1 MRNRKG
7 RYLQPRRP
15 PHASRVQIRL
25 VWTAASVATL
35 ARTRTSPGLASSLV
49 THIPFLVATPSASTI
64 SLMPPTTPN
73 PYTTQVCAE
82 DPYEVARSFVND
94 PGRDIPG
101 GLYEIRKYSYTNQ
114 APMSP
119 TSLSRVVCSSWAS
132 RSARCAPR
140 YSPTRS
146 CGTKLPAGLGH
157 QISLRRSCSAV
168 RKGPL
173 TMYLDETTAIQ
184 RATNQHLMA
193 NSIIHLTSIA

>member
-82 DPYEVARSFVND
+82 DPYEVALALSTT
-94 PGRDIPG
+94 PAG
-101 GLYEIRKYSYTNQ
+101 T
-114 APMSP
+114 SP
-119 TSLSRVVCSSWAS
+119 VACT
-132 RSARCAPR
+132 RSARIR
-140 YSPTRS
+140 TPTRLLCHPHRFRAS
-146 CGTKLPAGLGH
+146 SVLRGHHVQLGAHPDIHRRVRVELNCRQVWAIRYPCADRAQQCARAHLQCTWTRRLPF
-157 QISLRRSCSAV
+157 SAQ
-168 RKGPL
+168 P
-173 TMYLDETTAIQ
+173 
-184 RATNQHLMA
+184 TN
-193 NSIIHLTSIA
+193 I